1 MYQIYLNVSSI
12 KKGGLSMY
20 FLQGLLVGLA
30 TFAPIGMQNL
40 FIINTAL
47 VQPLPRILL
56 TITIIGL
63 FDMTLSMA
71 AFYGIGAILDAWPVF
86 NLIILIAGGLLVVYL
101 GYKTF
106 KTTPSLKKVDT
117 NIPIKNILL
126 MALLVTWG
134 NPQAII
140 DASMMLGAFRANIPA
155 ESIYHFFFGFLAMT
169 PIWFG
174 FLAGTMY
181 VLAKKIKISH
191 LVWINRVCGT
201 VLIIYGIKLV
211 YDGILMMLS
220 I

>member
-1 MYQIYLNVSSI
+1 
-12 KKGGLSMY
+12 MY

-63 FDMTLSMA
+63 FDMTLSTA
-71 AFYGIGAILDAWPVF
+71 AFYGIGA
-86 NLIILIAGGLLVVYL
+86 LLVAYL

-134 NPQAII
+134 NPQAVI

>member
-1 MYQIYLNVSSI
+1 
-12 KKGGLSMY
+12 MY

-63 FDMTLSMA
+63 FDMTLSTA
-71 AFYGIGAILDAWPVF
+71 AFYGIGALLEAWPVF
-86 NLIILIAGGLLVVYL
+86 ILIILIAGGLLVAYL

-134 NPQAII
+134 NPQAVI

-155 ESIYHFFFGFLAMT
+155 ESIYHFF
-169 PIWFG
+169 FG